1 MASSTWTIQ
10 HCFETRPCHFY
21 DKHGNKHK
29 CIFHQF
35 ADGKAIIELDD
46 GSVMNVDVE
55 DIVFAD
61 SAERFI
67 EMRWNDD

>member
-1 MASSTWTIQ
+1 MASATWTIE
-10 HCFETRPCHFY
+10 HRFETRPCYVY
-21 DKHGNKHK
+21 DRRGNKHK

-46 GSVMNVDVE
+46 GSVMNADVG

-61 SAERFI
+61 SAERFS
-67 EMRWNDD
+67 EMRWD